1 MKHLGTKTLETDRLL
16 LRRIYKED
24 AKEIFEGF
32 INQEDYLYFFNKES
46 RTLEEEIKSL
56 ENIDEKYENL
66 DLYNWVIVLKENN
79 KIIGRATL
87 NVELYNE
94 CVEINYCIDK
104 RYENNGYMTEALR
117 KIIDFCLNELEVNR
131 FQAGCVIEN
140 VKSKHVLDN
149 CNMHQE
155 GILKSYIKLPDGYHD
170 MYMFS
175 IINENK

>member
-32 INQEDYLYFFNKES
+32 INQEDYLYFFNKEP

-94 CVEINYCIDK
+94 CVEVNYAVDK
-104 RYENNGYMTEALR
+104 RYENNGYMTEALKR
-117 KIIDFCLNELEVNR
+117 IIDFCLNELEVNR

>member
-32 INQEDYLYFFNKES
+32 INQEDYLYFFNKEP

-79 KIIGRATL
+79 KILHR
-87 NVELYNE
+87 
-94 CVEINYCIDK
+94 
-104 RYENNGYMTEALR
+104 
-117 KIIDFCLNELEVNR
+117 
-131 FQAGCVIEN
+131 
-140 VKSKHVLDN
+140 
-149 CNMHQE
+149 
-155 GILKSYIKLPDGYHD
+155 
-170 MYMFS
+170 
-175 IINENK
+175 

>member
-1 MKHLGTKTLETDRLL
+1 MKHLGTLKLETERLV
-16 LRRIYKED
+16 LRRIEEND
-24 AKEIFEGF
+24 AKEIYDGF
-32 INQEDYLYFFNKES
+32 INQEDYLYFFNKEP
-46 RTLEEEIKSL
+46 RTLDEEIKSL
-56 ENIDEKYENL
+56 EGINEKYEDL
-66 DLYNWVIVLKENN
+66 DLYNWVIVLKEKNA
-79 KIIGRATL
+79 IIGRATL

-131 FQAGCVIEN
+131 FQAGCVVEN

-175 IINENK
+175 IINDKK

>member
-32 INQEDYLYFFNKES
+32 INQEDYLYFFNKEP

-66 DLYNWVIVLKENN
+66 DLYNWLIVLKENN

-94 CVEINYCIDK
+94 CVEVNYAVDK
-104 RYENNGYMTEALR
+104 RYENNGYMTEALKR
-117 KIIDFCLNELEVNR
+117 IIDFCLNELEVNR

>member
-32 INQEDYLYFFNKES
+32 INQEDYLYFFNKEP
-46 RTLEEEIKSL
+46 RTLEEEIKYL
-56 ENIDEKYENL
+56 ENIHEKYENI
-66 DLYNWVIVLKENN
+66 DLYNWLIDLKENN

-140 VKSKHVLDN
+140 VKSDAV
-149 CNMHQE
+149 
-155 GILKSYIKLPDGYHD
+155 S
-170 MYMFS
+170 
-175 IINENK
+175 

>member
-1 MKHLGTKTLETDRLL
+1 MKHLGTLKLETERLV
-16 LRRIYKED
+16 LRRIEEND
-24 AKEIFEGF
+24 AKEIYDGF
-32 INQEDYLYFFNKES
+32 INQEEYLYFFNKEP
-46 RTLEEEIKSL
+46 RTLDEEIKSL
-56 ENIDEKYENL
+56 EGINEKYEDL
-66 DLYNWVIVLKENN
+66 DLYNWVIVLKEKNA
-79 KIIGRATL
+79 IIGRATL

-104 RYENNGYMTEALR
+104 RYENNGYMTEA
-117 KIIDFCLNELEVNR
+117 
-131 FQAGCVIEN
+131 CVVEN

-175 IINENK
+175 IINDKK